1 MPLMCHYQLVK
12 KKSFDQR
19 EIRTRHEP
27 VIARMRVRNYTK
39 DLHMCNIF
47 STFAATFRKTEK

>member
-1 MPLMCHYQLVK
+1 MVAYLPVK
-12 KKSFDQR
+12 KKAFDQR

-27 VIARMRVRNYTK
+27 VIAHMRVRNYTK

-47 STFAATFRKTEK
+47 STFVPKLTN

>member
-1 MPLMCHYQLVK
+1 MCQYQPDK

-47 STFAATFRKTEK
+47 STFAATFVKTER